1 MNIYGIFSVS
11 ISDNLSSVMSVSDEN
26 VSVNPRVPRVAGL
39 GERCIGIQGQCHS
52 SKTETNKDKIGIH
65 RRDRTPIRIEL
76 IGEKPTSGGME
87 GTVRQLVHEHA
98 KFDSRGSN
106 IRGILEEDLEEG
118 ESPCEMA
125 WSPSV
130 SVGEEQQ
137 TTEVKARPSAVL
149 CAGFNY
155 SDPEISVRELRFF
168 SPGVKDP
175 TSKTGRTR
183 VPRGFSQGRK
193 AVRPE
198 QHQPPIMRGMN
209 VNASARLQNY
219 SNNSREGKPGV
230 ETTPGRRRLVRPR
243 SRTSATGAC
252 NPNEQIN
259 IDGRS
264 RVAEELR
271 NKGNESFKRC
281 EYQQACTHYTG
292 ALHALRGIKGTQPA
306 SQAIA
311 LLYCNRAAA
320 YLALGRPYDALK
332 DCREGKKIEPNYL
345 KCAMRATTCLI
356 RLGRFK
362 EAREEV
368 FRMPSEQAMEKRGEI
383 DHCEGKIRG
392 FLHSL
397 GYDEVNGDL
406 RDLEKNE
413 LQTLLAG
420 YKEVQSL
427 VPHSEA
433 LKGAIVDAHIRLSD
447 YSTADR
453 ILDKIL
459 SQNGGNILPWMS
471 WLRAQ
476 TCFYKADYKACIG
489 NLNMLEKL
497 MAPLETFDSDLSMA
511 LKIFRVPD
519 IEKLKQIIEN
529 LELVEAT
536 KLQANEAFRGQQYQK
551 ATELYSK
558 ALRSGYLSPMM
569 AAMLFS
575 NRAAAY
581 SKIGDK
587 VLAMADCCTSKSII
601 PVYIKVL
608 C

>member
-1 MNIYGIFSVS
+1 M
-11 ISDNLSSVMSVSDEN
+11 
-26 VSVNPRVPRVAGL
+26 
-39 GERCIGIQGQCHS
+39 QGQCHS
-52 SKTETNKDKIGIH
+52 SKTESNRGKIGVQ
-65 RRDRTPIRIEL
+65 RRDKTPIRIDF
-76 IGEKPTSGGME
+76 IGKKSTSGRME
-87 GTVRQLVHEHA
+87 ETVGPLVHEHA
-98 KFDSRGSN
+98 RFDNREQN
-106 IRGILEEDLEEG
+106 IRGRLEKDLEKS

-137 TTEVKARPSAVL
+137 IAEVKARPPVVL
-149 CAGFNY
+149 CDGSNN
-155 SDPEISVRELRFF
+155 SGPEISGREMRFF
-168 SPGVKDP
+168 SPGMKDP
-175 TSKTGRTR
+175 ASKTSRTR

-193 AVRPE
+193 VVRPE
-198 QHQPPIMRGMN
+198 KYQPPEMRGMN
-209 VNASARLQNY
+209 ANPGARLPNY
-219 SNNSREGKPGV
+219 SNNPREGKTCA
-230 ETTPGRRRLVRPR
+230 ERTPERRRLVRPR
-243 SRTSATGAC
+243 VRTNATGAR
-252 NPNEQIN
+252 NQNEQIN
-259 IDGRS
+259 SDGRS

-292 ALHALRGIKGTQPA
+292 ALHALRGIEGTQSA

-311 LLYCNRAAA
+311 LLYCNRAAT

-332 DCREGKKIEPNYL
+332 DCREGEKIEPTYL

-362 EAREEV
+362 EAREELS
-368 FRMPSEQAMEKRGEI
+368 RMPSEQAMEKREEI
-383 DHCEGKIRG
+383 DQCEGKMLG

-397 GYDEVNGDL
+397 GYDEVNGDV

-433 LKGAIVDAHIRLSD
+433 LKGAIVDGHIRLCD

-459 SQNGGNILPWMS
+459 SQNGGIILPWMS

-476 TCFYKADYKACIG
+476 TCFYKADYKASIG
-489 NLNMLEKL
+489 NLSILEKL
-497 MAPLETFDSDLSMA
+497 MLPSETFDSDLSMA
-511 LKIFRVPD
+511 LKTLRVPD
-519 IEKLKQIIEN
+519 SEKLKKIIEN
-529 LELVEAT
+529 LEQVEET
-536 KLQANEAFRGQQYQK
+536 KQQANEAFRGQQYQK

-569 AAMLFS
+569 TAMLFS
-575 NRAAAY
+575 NRAAAC

-601 PVYIKVL
+601 PVYIKVI